1 MSKSD
6 SRGQERTPQPQVAG
20 PLAGFVILDLTR
32 VLAGP
37 YATMQLGDLGADII
51 KVEPPKGDDS
61 RYWGPPWLEGE
72 SAFYLG
78 VNRNKRSIVL
88 NFKTPAAREALRRLV
103 TRCDV
108 VVENYKAGTMERWGL
123 GYEEVLRPLNP
134 ALVYCSLTGFGR
146 NGPSSH
152 LPGYDPIIEAM
163 GGLMSVTG
171 DADGPPMRVGVAM
184 VDIVAGC
191 QLAFAVS
198 AALVHRLR
206 TGEGQRVD
214 LSLFESNLSALA
226 NQASA
231 YLTTGVVP
239 GRHGNAHPAIVPYQV
254 FRARD
259 EWVMVCAGNDGQY
272 RRLCELLGSSELAAD
287 ERFST
292 NRGRVENREKLEPLL
307 GEILERFDAE
317 ELVRLGEALGVPIA
331 TINTLDR
338 VFAHPQVVARDMV
351 LTVDHPSLGP
361 IDQVGIPTKFS
372 LTPGQVRMPPPLHG
386 EHTVEVLTDFG
397 FSEVEIAALREDHH
411 DS

>member
-6 SRGQERTPQPQVAG
+6 H
-20 PLAGFVILDLTR
+20 
-32 VLAGP
+32 
-37 YATMQLGDLGADII
+37 
-51 KVEPPKGDDS
+51 GDDS

-88 NFKTPAAREALRRLV
+88 NLKTSAARAALRRLA
-103 TRCDV
+103 TRCDAL
-108 VVENYKAGTMERWGL
+108 VENYKTGTMERWGL

-134 ALVYCSLTGFGR
+134 GLVYCSLTGFGR
-146 NGPSSH
+146 TGPSSH

-171 DADGPPMRVGVAM
+171 DAGGPPMRVGVAM
-184 VDIVAGC
+184 VDIIAGC

-231 YLTTGVVP
+231 YLTSGVVP

-259 EWVMVCAGNDGQY
+259 EWVMVCAGNDAQY
-272 RRLCELLGSSELAAD
+272 CRLCEFLGSPELAAD

-307 GEILERFDAE
+307 GEILERFDAAD
-317 ELVRLGEALGVPIA
+317 LVDLGEVHGVPIS
-331 TINTLDR
+331 R
-338 VFAHPQVVARDMV
+338 HPHQVQLNAR
-351 LTVDHPSLGP
+351 TCAPAS
-361 IDQVGIPTKFS
+361 
-372 LTPGQVRMPPPLHG
+372 TPPR
-386 EHTVEVLTDFG
+386 
-397 FSEVEIAALREDHH
+397 
-411 DS
+411 